1 MLEFSVR
8 SLKEIEVVS
17 DPIIIEGIRI
27 KKLERILAYQL
38 LSSLLVQAGAKKIT
52 ELSRDHFG
60 RPYDPIRPD
69 LYFSIAH
76 SKTAV
81 AAAVSTDRRVG
92 IDVEE
97 DTCYDISVAEL
108 VLTKAQ
114 INSVEKSND
123 PGKAFIHYW
132 VRKEAL
138 GKAIGRGLE
147 DIVFE
152 ADVENDL
159 VSVQGKTYHL
169 MDIASPFGTQAAL
182 TISDVDSSII
192 EINKDCY

>member
-8 SLKEIEVVS
+8 PLEEIEVVS
-17 DPIIIEGIRI
+17 DTLIIDGSRI
-27 KKLERILAYQL
+27 TKLESVSAYQL
-38 LSSLLVQAGAKKIT
+38 LSSLLVQAGAREIT
-52 ELSRDHFG
+52 VLARDRFG
-60 RPYDPIRPD
+60 RPYDPIRPN

-81 AAAVSTDRRVG
+81 AAAVSTGRRVG

-97 DTCYDISVAEL
+97 DTCFDITVAEL

-114 INSVEKSND
+114 INAVEKSND
-123 PGKAFIHYW
+123 PGKAFIRYW

-147 DIVFE
+147 DSVLE
-152 ADVENDL
+152 ADVEKDL

-169 MDIASPFGTQAAL
+169 MDISSPFGTQAAL
-182 TISDVDSSII
+182 TLSKI
-192 EINKDCY
+192 